1 MVPPRDFLCVY
12 LFFNVGCAA
21 TAVKNPLNRDGPASV
36 RPFQNIV
43 ELLTVT
49 PDDAISA
56 LAIVT
61 AMLIG
66 MRLLYGAW
74 PWERRRTWYRTKPT
88 LPAPTPPEP
97 NSKAPEKLADTEND
111 HFDRK
116 LIAAE

>member
-21 TAVKNPLNRDGPASV
+21 TAVKNPLNRDGLASV

-88 LPAPTPPEP
+88 LPAPTPVEP
-97 NSKAPEKLADTEND
+97 NSKASEKFADTEND

>member
-12 LFFNVGCAA
+12 LFFNVGRAA
-21 TAVKNPLNRDGPASV
+21 TAVKNPLNRDGLASV

-74 PWERRRTWYRTKPT
+74 PWENRNRTKPT
-88 LPAPTPPEP
+88 VPAPTPPEL
-97 NSKAPEKLADTEND
+97 NSEATEKLADTEND

>member
-1 MVPPRDFLCVY
+1 MVSPLDFLCAY

-21 TAVKNPLNRDGPASV
+21 TAVKNSLKRDGLATV
-36 RPFQNIV
+36 RPFQEII

-49 PDDAISA
+49 PDDVVVA
-56 LAIVT
+56 LAMVT
-61 AMLIG
+61 VMLIG

-74 PWERRRTWYRTKPT
+74 PWESRKTWYRTKQSA
-88 LPAPTPPEP
+88 PAPTPPEI
-97 NSKAPEKLADTEND
+97 NSKATETPADTDND